1 MRVVFVGPSAHGLP
15 DEHFA
20 GLERRPPAR
29 RGDLPEAGRAGAKAI
44 LLVDGAFG
52 DAPTVSHK
60 EILGLLAQG
69 IRVGG
74 AASLGAIRA
83 AECAPFGMAGVGEIF
98 QDYASGRRTSDADV
112 MLCHAPDEL
121 RYAPVSVSLVDL
133 EASLRALPANA
144 LTLAEIATLL
154 ARARALHFSMRTLR
168 QVAEGLPP
176 DRRVH
181 AVRALKCHRAFRK
194 RYDLKLGLNWLRHA

>member
-1 MRVVFVGPSAHGLP
+1 MRVVFVGPSAHGLS
-15 DEHFA
+15 DEHFI

-29 RGDLPEAGRAGAKAI
+29 RGDFPKAGGTGVKAI

-60 EILGLLAQG
+60 EILELLAQG

-83 AECAPFGMAGVGEIF
+83 AECAPFGMVGVGEIF
-98 QDYASGRRTSDADV
+98 RDYASGRRTSDADV

-121 RYAPVSVSLVDL
+121 GYAPVSVSLVDL
-133 EASLRALPANA
+133 EASLRALPAHA
-144 LTLAEIATLL
+144 LTLAETATLL
-154 ARARALHFSMRTLR
+154 ARARSLHFSERTLR

-181 AVRALKCHRAFRK
+181 AMRALKYHRLFQK
-194 RYDLKLGLNWLRHA
+194 RRDLELGLSWLRHV